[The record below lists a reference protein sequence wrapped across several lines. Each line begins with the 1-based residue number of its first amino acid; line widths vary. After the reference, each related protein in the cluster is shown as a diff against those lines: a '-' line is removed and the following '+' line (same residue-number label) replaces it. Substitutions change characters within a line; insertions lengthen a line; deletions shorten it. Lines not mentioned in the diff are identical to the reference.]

1 MKDSAFL
8 AAAKAYLG
16 DPAQWCQKAFFVS
29 QDAAVGPGENRSED
43 YLERPET
50 IGSMCLDGALQ
61 LVATDLLE
69 AAHGTRTKALAL
81 GADYELDRQL
91 RRVRMAISATFF
103 AQYPDVVTEINA
115 ELAKGHFIALYAF
128 EEQGDIPVEP
138 ATLRI
143 APDVIPDFNDHRTMT
158 YDGVLAVMDKTI
170 TDLQEADR

>member
-16 DPAQWCQKAFFVS
+16 DPAQWCQKAFFVAKDTLLS
-29 QDAAVGPGENRSED
+29 DGEVTPRPF
-43 YLERPET
+43 LERPEM

-61 LVATDLLE
+61 LVQTDLLE
-69 AAHGTRTKALAL
+69 AAHGTRIKALAL

-91 RRVRMAISATFF
+91 RRVRLAISATFF
-103 AQYPDVVTEINA
+103 AQYPDVVIEINA
-115 ELAKGHFIALYAF
+115 ELAKGHVIALYAF
-128 EEQGDIPVEP
+128 DEQIVTEP

-158 YDGVLAVMDKTI
+158 YDGVLAVLDKTI
-170 TDLQEADR
+170 TDLQEIGR